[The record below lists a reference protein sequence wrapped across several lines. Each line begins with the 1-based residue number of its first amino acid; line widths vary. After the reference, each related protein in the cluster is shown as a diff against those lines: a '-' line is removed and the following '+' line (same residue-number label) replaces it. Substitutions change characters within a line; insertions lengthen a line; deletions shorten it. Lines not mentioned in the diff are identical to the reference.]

1 MSTQTIDVNTTAV
14 LDEEHVNA
22 LTGKTILVT
31 GAGGYLGTALCSSLQ
46 SIRCHLVALVHRA
59 KFFPVSPENKASL
72 TYQQVDLA
80 ESSVW
85 PALLH
90 DHNPDVIVN
99 LAAHEHRRNSPHS
112 PAQDL
117 AVNTA
122 TVLELLEAC
131 RELNLK
137 PRIILASSANIVGC
151 PSSSLVNE
159 DTPDQPLTLYAIN
172 KLVAEQY
179 LRYYAETFNL
189 PAVALR
195 FANVYGPLA
204 ERGTQRDVELESRV
218 VLNAIM
224 RRALEG
230 GPLYLYRNQNCVRDF
245 VYVDDAIRAICA
257 VVTSNRITLGAK
269 YIVGS
274 GEGLPL
280 SEIINQIAQRA
291 AKLRG
296 HNVEIYLDED
306 ASLEPIEWRNFIADY
321 TRLQA
326 ATGWKPQTKL
336 FQGIDLTLSAFSGG
350 QTH

>member
-1 MSTQTIDVNTTAV
+1 MSTQTLDVNSNAV

-22 LTGKTILVT
+22 LTGKTILIT
-31 GAGGYLGTALCSSLQ
+31 GAGGYLGTALCSSLS
-46 SIRCHLVALVHRA
+46 SIRCDLVALVHRA
-59 KFFPVSPENKASL
+59 RFLPVPPDSKATL
-72 TYQQVDLA
+72 THRQVDLA

-85 PALLH
+85 PTLLR

-112 PAQDL
+112 PAIDL

-122 TVLELLEAC
+122 TVLDLLEAC

-137 PRIILASSANIVGC
+137 PRIVLASSANIAGC
-151 PSSSLVNE
+151 PSTNLVNE

-204 ERGTQRDVELESRV
+204 ERGIERGGELESRV

-224 RRALEG
+224 RRALAG

-257 VVTSNRITLGAK
+257 VATSNKITLGAK

-280 SEIINQIAQRA
+280 REIIDQIAQRA

-296 HNVEIYLDED
+296 HNIEIHLDED

-321 TRLQA
+321 TRLQT
-326 ATGWKPQTKL
+326 ATGWKPQVKL
-336 FQGIDLTLSAFSGG
+336 SQGIDLTLSAFSGG

>member
-1 MSTQTIDVNTTAV
+1 MSTQIIDVNTSSV
-14 LDEEHVNA
+14 LDEEHVHA
-22 LTGKTILVT
+22 LRDKTILVT

-59 KFFPVSPENKASL
+59 RFLPVSSDSRASL

-85 PALLH
+85 PDLLR

-99 LAAHEHRRNSPHS
+99 LAAHEHKRNSEHS
-112 PAQDL
+112 PAIDL

-131 RELNLK
+131 RELHLK
-137 PRIILASSANIVGC
+137 PRIVLASSANLVGC
-151 PSSSLVNE
+151 PSLSLVNE

-189 PAVALR
+189 PSIALR
-195 FANVYGPLA
+195 FANIYGPLA
-204 ERGTQRDVELESRV
+204 ERDPNLEARV
-218 VLNAIM
+218 VLNNII

-230 GPLYLYRNQNCVRDF
+230 GPLYLYRNHNCVRDF
-245 VYVDDAIRAICA
+245 LYVDDAIRAICA
-257 VVTSNRITLGAK
+257 VATSNRITPGAK

-274 GEGLPL
+274 GEGFSLR
-280 SEIINQIAQRA
+280 EIIVEIAQRTANRRGADIDVLLDGGA
-291 AKLRG
+291 A
-296 HNVEIYLDED
+296 
-306 ASLEPIEWRNFIADY
+306 LEPIEWRNFVADY
-321 TRLQA
+321 TRLQS
-326 ATGWKPQTKL
+326 ATGWKPQIKL
-336 FQGIDLTLSAFSGG
+336 SPGIDLTLTAFSGG

>member
-1 MSTQTIDVNTTAV
+1 MPAETLDIHTKSV
-14 LDEEHVNA
+14 LDDEHVAA
-22 LTGKTILVT
+22 LANKTILIA
-31 GAGGYLGTALCSSLQ
+31 GAGGYLGNALCSSL
-46 SIRCHLVALVHRA
+46 SSVHCHLVALVHRA
-59 KFFPVSPENKASL
+59 PFLAVPPESNASF

-80 ESSVW
+80 ERSVW
-85 PALLH
+85 PTLLR

-99 LAAHEHRRNSPHS
+99 LAAHEHRRGSPHS
-112 PAQDL
+112 PALDL

-122 TVLELLEAC
+122 TVLELLETC
-131 RELNLK
+131 RELDVA
-137 PRIILASSANIVGC
+137 PRIVLASSANLAGC

-204 ERGTQRDVELESRV
+204 ERDKDLESRV
-218 VLNAIM
+218 VLNSIM
-224 RRALEG
+224 RRALAG
-230 GPLYLYRNQNCVRDF
+230 GPLHLYRNHQCVRDF

-257 VVTSNRITLGAK
+257 AATSKRITPGAK

-274 GEGLPL
+274 GEGFPL
-280 SEIINQIAQRA
+280 HEIINEIAQKA

-296 HNVEIYLDED
+296 HRVEVQLDED
-306 ASLEPIEWRNFIADY
+306 AHLEPIEWRNFIADY
-321 TRLQA
+321 TRFQST
-326 ATGWKPQTKL
+326 TGWQPRIKLSPGLDQT
-336 FQGIDLTLSAFSGG
+336 LTAFSGG
-350 QTH
+350 HTH